1 MMHADDLDSQ
11 GEKLYRIR
19 SLSLTPEF
27 TGAGMPV

>member
-1 MMHADDLDSQ
+1 MQTISIHRVK
-11 GEKLYRIR
+11 KLYRIR